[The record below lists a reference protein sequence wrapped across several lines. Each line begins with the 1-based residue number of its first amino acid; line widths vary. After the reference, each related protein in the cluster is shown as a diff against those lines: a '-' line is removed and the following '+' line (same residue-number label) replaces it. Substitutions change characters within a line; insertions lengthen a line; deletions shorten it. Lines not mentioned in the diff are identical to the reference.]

1 MSVGKVCVRE
11 VAVAERS
18 TTVREAAQ
26 LMRRFHVG
34 NLVIVD
40 GKGSRARP
48 IGIVTDRDIVLSV
61 VATGLDPAV
70 FTLGDLA
77 INALVT
83 CTEDQGVFECIQ
95 QMRRHGVRR
104 MPVVDR
110 DGGLVGIVAVDDLVQ
125 LLAEEMGELGKLIT
139 REQAREALSKR

>member
-1 MSVGKVCVRE
+1 MSVGKMCVRE

-40 GKGSRARP
+40 GKGSRGRP
-48 IGIVTDRDIVLSV
+48 VGIVTDRDIVLSV

-70 FTLGDLA
+70 FTVGDLA
-77 INALVT
+77 MNPLIS
-83 CTEDQGVFECIQ
+83 CKEDEGVFECVQ
-95 QMRRHGVRR
+95 EMRRHGVRR

-110 DGGLVGIVAVDDLVQ
+110 EGALVGIVAVDDLVQ

-139 REQAREALSKR
+139 REQAREALAKQ